1 MKNWT
6 LTFKSKF
13 DAAKIPR
20 IIKTL
25 KENEMLKLINTVSK
39 GKTHRDLL
47 GCTVLKYNL
56 FLSQTFLN
64 VLYVQ
69 KHYLTF
75 YLILLNNTY
84 ESKRFYSV

>member
-1 MKNWT
+1 
-6 LTFKSKF
+6 
-13 DAAKIPR
+13 
-20 IIKTL
+20 
-25 KENEMLKLINTVSK
+25 MLKLINTVSK

-75 YLILLNNTY
+75 YLILLNNT
-84 ESKRFYSV
+84 

>member
-1 MKNWT
+1 
-6 LTFKSKF
+6 
-13 DAAKIPR
+13 
-20 IIKTL
+20 
-25 KENEMLKLINTVSK
+25 MLKLINTVSK

-75 YLILLNNTY
+75 YLILLNK
-84 ESKRFYSV
+84 SQRDFILYSSVKTREE